1 MGAGSRTF
9 MKIGDE
15 LNGNTFKP
23 LLTDRDRMTIDIVND
38 RSF

>member
-1 MGAGSRTF
+1 

-15 LNGNTFKP
+15 LHGNNFKS

-38 RSF
+38 RSI